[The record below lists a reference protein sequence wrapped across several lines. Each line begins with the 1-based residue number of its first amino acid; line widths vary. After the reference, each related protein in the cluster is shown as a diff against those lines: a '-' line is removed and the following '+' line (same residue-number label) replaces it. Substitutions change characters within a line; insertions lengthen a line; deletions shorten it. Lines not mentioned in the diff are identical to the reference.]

1 MYPQMVII
9 CLHEDSKIL
18 LGGGNA
24 LAINSITL
32 YSARKGGMCL

>member
-9 CLHEDSKIL
+9 CLMKTVKFYW
-18 LGGGNA
+18 GGGNA